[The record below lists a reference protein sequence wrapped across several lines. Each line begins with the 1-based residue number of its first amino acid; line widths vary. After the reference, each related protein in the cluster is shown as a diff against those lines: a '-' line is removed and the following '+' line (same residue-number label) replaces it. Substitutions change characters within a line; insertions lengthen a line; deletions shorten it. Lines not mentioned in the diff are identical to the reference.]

1 MMAHFSHSDLRIE
14 IKKLLKEKSHLLL
27 LGKEDLLEL
36 KEETATQMKM
46 RARFD
51 LRSNLWW

>member
-27 LGKEDLLEL
+27 LGKEGLLEL

-46 RARFD
+46 RAHFD
-51 LRSNLWW
+51 LRNNLWW